1 MVTMRLNRY
10 LSECGLGSR
19 RKVEEFILQG
29 RIEINGKTVAE
40 LAHNVEIEKDT
51 VTFDGEKVK
60 RQSKA
65 YYLLNKPKGYV
76 TTTSDEKNRRTVL
89 ELIKTNVK
97 VFPVGRLDYNTT
109 GVLLLTNDGDFTNY
123 LLHPNNKVRRV
134 YRAVIDKPLEI
145 KDKEKMLKG
154 LYLEGKK
161 GRFEEIIVTRKSTI
175 VNVTAIEG
183 RNHFVKKMFQTLGYN
198 VDELAR
204 INYGGIT
211 LGDLPLGGWRE
222 LTLAEIN
229 GIKKKYDKL

>member
-1 MVTMRLNRY
+1 MRLNRY

>member
-1 MVTMRLNRY
+1 MRLNRY

-29 RIEINGKTVAE
+29 RVEINGKTIDQ
-40 LAHNVEIEKDT
+40 LAYNVEPGKDA

-60 RQSKA
+60 PQLKA
-65 YYLLNKPKGYV
+65 YYLLNKPKGFV
-76 TTTSDEKNRRTVL
+76 TTTSDEKNRRTVM
-89 ELIKTNVK
+89 ELIKSNIK

-109 GVLLLTNDGDFTNY
+109 GVLILTNDGDFTNY

-134 YRAVIDKPLEI
+134 YRAVIDRPLEV

-154 LYLEGKK
+154 LFLDGRR
-161 GRFEEIIVTRKSTI
+161 GRFEEIIVTKKSTI
-175 VNVTAIEG
+175 INVTAIEG

-198 VDELAR
+198 VVELSR

-222 LTLAEIN
+222 LTAAEIN
-229 GIKKKYDKL
+229 SITKKYEKL

>member
-1 MVTMRLNRY
+1 MMRLNRY

-29 RIEINGKTVAE
+29 RVEINGKTIDQ
-40 LAHNVEIEKDT
+40 LAYNVDPDRDT

-60 RQSKA
+60 RQMKA
-65 YYLLNKPKGYV
+65 YYLLNKPKGFV
-76 TTTSDEKNRRTVL
+76 TTTSDEKKRRTVM

-97 VFPVGRLDYNTT
+97 VVPVGRLDYNTT

-134 YRAVIDKPLEI
+134 YRAVLDKPLDP

-154 LYLEGKK
+154 IYLDGKK
-161 GRFEEIIVTRKSTI
+161 GRFEEIIVTKKSTI
-175 VNVTAIEG
+175 VNVIAIEG
-183 RNHFVKKMFQTLGYN
+183 RNHFVKNMFQALGYN
-198 VDELAR
+198 VVELSR

-211 LGDLPLGGWRE
+211 LGDLPPGGWRE
-222 LTLAEIN
+222 LTAAEIN
-229 GIKKKYDKL
+229 SITKKYDKL

>member
-1 MVTMRLNRY
+1 MRLNRF

-29 RIEINGKTVAE
+29 RVEINGKTVIQ
-40 LAHNVEIEKDT
+40 LAFNVDPQT
-51 VTFDGEKVK
+51 DVVTFDGEKVK
-60 RQSKA
+60 RQEKA

-89 ELIKTNVK
+89 DLIKSHIK

-134 YRAVIDKPLEI
+134 YRVVIDKPLLP

-154 LYLEGKK
+154 LFLEGKRGK
-161 GRFEEIIVTRKSTI
+161 FEEMIVTKKSTI
-175 VNVTAIEG
+175 INVTAIEG
-183 RNHFVKKMFQTLGYN
+183 RNHFVKKMFQALGYN
-198 VDELAR
+198 VVELTR

-211 LGDLPLGGWRE
+211 LGDLPQGSWRE
-222 LTLAEIN
+222 LTVAEIN
-229 GIKKKYDKL
+229 SITKKYDK

>member
-1 MVTMRLNRY
+1 MRLNRF
-10 LSECGLGSR
+10 LSECGLASR

-29 RIEINGKTVAE
+29 RVEVNGKTIDQ
-40 LAHNVEIEKDT
+40 LAFNVEPGKDT

-60 RQSKA
+60 PQSKA
-65 YYLLNKPKGYV
+65 YYLLNKPKGFV
-76 TTTSDEKNRRTVL
+76 TTTDDEKNRRTVMD
-89 ELIKTNVK
+89 LIKSNIK
-97 VFPVGRLDYNTT
+97 VVPVGRLDYNTT

-134 YRAVIDKPLEI
+134 YRAVLDKPLEL

-154 LYLEGKK
+154 IFLDGKK
-161 GRFEEIIVTRKSTI
+161 GRFEDIIVTKKSTI

-198 VDELAR
+198 VVELSR

-211 LGDLPLGGWRE
+211 LGDLPQGAWRE
-222 LTLAEIN
+222 LTAAEIN
-229 GIKKKYDKL
+229 SITKKYEKL

>member
-1 MVTMRLNRY
+1 MTMRLNRY

-29 RIEINGKTVAE
+29 RVEINGKTIDQ
-40 LAHNVEIEKDT
+40 LAYNVEPGKDA

-60 RQSKA
+60 PQLKA
-65 YYLLNKPKGYV
+65 YYLLNKPKGFV
-76 TTTSDEKNRRTVL
+76 TTTSDEKNRRTVM
-89 ELIKTNVK
+89 ELIKSNIK

-109 GVLLLTNDGDFTNY
+109 GVLILTNDGDFTNY

-134 YRAVIDKPLEI
+134 YRAVIDRPLEV

-154 LYLEGKK
+154 LFLDGRR
-161 GRFEEIIVTRKSTI
+161 GRFEEIIVTKKSTI
-175 VNVTAIEG
+175 INVTAIEG

-198 VDELAR
+198 VVELSR

-222 LTLAEIN
+222 LTAAEIN
-229 GIKKKYDKL
+229 SITKKYEKL